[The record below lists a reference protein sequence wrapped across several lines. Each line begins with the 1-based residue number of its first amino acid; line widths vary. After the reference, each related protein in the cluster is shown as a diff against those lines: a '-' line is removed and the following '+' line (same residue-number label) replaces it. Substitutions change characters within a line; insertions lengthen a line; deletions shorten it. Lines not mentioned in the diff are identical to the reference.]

1 MANRLKTQKSG
12 FGIILKLIGI
22 LNLLLIIVFWIASHF
37 EGRLYEDTAFS
48 TAPEYVFM
56 VLGLSATFAFIG
68 IIFIFLGNLIQ
79 KVWNI
84 EFYLAHLANNTYSV
98 PVPKQT
104 FQEKPI
110 SAPKEPNKPSNPQSD
125 MSKYAPPK

>member
-1 MANRLKTQKSG
+1 MTNRLKTEKSG
-12 FGIILKLIGI
+12 FGLTLMVIGLLQILFLVGLWIYFFYELGRGSFDFFDDNPDVLFFGTIYLLPSGCI
-22 LNLLLIIVFWIASHF
+22 LF
-37 EGRLYEDTAFS
+37 
-48 TAPEYVFM
+48 
-56 VLGLSATFAFIG
+56 
-68 IIFIFLGNLIQ
+68 FLGTLIQ

-125 MSKYAPPK
+125 MRKYAPK